1 MMTHRRKIC
10 IVTGTRAEWGLLSR
24 LAGLIQADPDLV
36 LQIVATNMH
45 LSPRYGETYREIE
58 ADGFNIDYRVPII
71 DESTTDDTAH
81 TTVLEMSRAVS
92 GFASAYDTL
101 HPDLLVVL
109 GDRYEILAAVTAALI
124 YKIPV
129 AHLHGGEITE
139 GAFDDAIRHA
149 VTKMS
154 YLHFTSTE
162 TYRQRVI
169 QLGESP
175 DRVFNVG
182 AIGVDNIRQ
191 IPLWSQTQTE
201 ESLGGFVLDKQ
212 TVLVTFHPVT
222 LENNTAEQ
230 QTEALLSALE
240 SFPQLR
246 VLFTMPNS
254 DTGGRVIADRIRQWC
269 EEHRDRSV
277 WFTSLGLKRYL
288 SVLQYIGGVVGN
300 SSSGILEVPS
310 FHIPTIDIGD
320 RQKGRLAAPSVV
332 HCPPEKQAIIEKLS
346 LLLQGMIPVE
356 GQNPYEQPD
365 TAHHIYQTLKTIP
378 LEVQKHFY
386 DLFPNR

>member
-1 MMTHRRKIC
+1 
-10 IVTGTRAEWGLLSR
+10 
-24 LAGLIQADPDLV
+24 
-36 LQIVATNMH
+36 
-45 LSPRYGETYREIE
+45 
-58 ADGFNIDYRVPII
+58 
-71 DESTTDDTAH
+71 
-81 TTVLEMSRAVS
+81 
-92 GFASAYDTL
+92 
-101 HPDLLVVL
+101 
-109 GDRYEILAAVTAALI
+109 
-124 YKIPV
+124 
-129 AHLHGGEITE
+129 
-139 GAFDDAIRHA
+139 
-149 VTKMS
+149 
-154 YLHFTSTE
+154 
-162 TYRQRVI
+162 
-169 QLGESP
+169 
-175 DRVFNVG
+175 
-182 AIGVDNIRQ
+182 
-191 IPLWSQTQTE
+191 
-201 ESLGGFVLDKQ
+201 
-212 TVLVTFHPVT
+212 
-222 LENNTAEQ
+222 
-230 QTEALLSALE
+230 
-240 SFPQLR
+240 
-246 VLFTMPNS
+246 MPNS